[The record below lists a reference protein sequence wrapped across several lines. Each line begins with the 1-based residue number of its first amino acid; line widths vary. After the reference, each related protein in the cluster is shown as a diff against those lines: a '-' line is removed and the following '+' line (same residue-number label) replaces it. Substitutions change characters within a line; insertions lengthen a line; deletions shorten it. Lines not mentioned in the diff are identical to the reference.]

1 MKSLKK
7 RKEEFIKVLQ
17 KNRIP
22 KRIVDAFAIVNQ
34 EDFFDEIY
42 SDALYGTQPIPFAPG
57 KTGDEPLTMARMI
70 HYCGIKKDSHVLE
83 IGTGSGYSTAI
94 LANLAKSVTTIE
106 IDEELALLAKKRFF
120 RLKLTNIRVFAGDGT
135 DVDESLGLFN
145 AAVIFAG
152 CTKRPLLLLHVMKQD
167 GVVVFPMGPAHQQ
180 QIALMLNH
188 RDENVEGIFP
198 VVFKEF
204 CAFMPIAGIYG

>member
-7 RKEEFIKVLQ
+7 RKEEFIKLLQ

-42 SDALYGTQPIPFAPG
+42 SDALYGTQPIPVAPG
-57 KTGDEPLTMARMI
+57 KTGDEPLTLARMI
-70 HYCGIKKDSHVLE
+70 HYCGIKKDFHVLE

-94 LANLAKSVTTIE
+94 MAHLAQSVTTVE
-106 IDEELALLAKKRFF
+106 IDEELALLAKKRFS

-135 DVDESLGLFN
+135 TIDESSG
-145 AAVIFAG
+145 
-152 CTKRPLLLLHVMKQD
+152 
-167 GVVVFPMGPAHQQ
+167 
-180 QIALMLNH
+180 
-188 RDENVEGIFP
+188 
-198 VVFKEF
+198 
-204 CAFMPIAGIYG
+204 

>member
-7 RKEEFIKVLQ
+7 RKEGFIKVLQ

-42 SDALYGTQPIPFAPG
+42 SDALYGTQPIPVAPG
-57 KTGDEPLTMARMI
+57 KTGDEPLTLARMI
-70 HYCGIKKDSHVLE
+70 HYCGIKKDFHVLE

-94 LANLAKSVTTIE
+94 MAHLAQSVTTVE
-106 IDEELALLAKKRFF
+106 IDEELALLAKKRFS

-135 DVDESLGLFN
+135 TIDESSGIFN

-152 CTKRPLLLLHVMKQD
+152 CTKRPLMLLHVMKQD

-188 RDENVEGIFP
+188 RDEKVEGVFP

-204 CAFMPIAGIYG
+204 CTFMPIAGRYG